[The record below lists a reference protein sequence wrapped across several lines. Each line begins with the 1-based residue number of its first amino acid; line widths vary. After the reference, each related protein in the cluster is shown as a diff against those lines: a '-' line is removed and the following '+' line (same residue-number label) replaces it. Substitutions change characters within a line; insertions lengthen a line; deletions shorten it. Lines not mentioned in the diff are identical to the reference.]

1 MQLGTFL
8 PKNSLCCIHRTLWR
22 VPSLSSL
29 SFPICKT
36 GRLRLDRY
44 TTIIRSCNP
53 KFPETDALERI
64 SCPLRPVSLPRSE
77 GQDSRTGLH
86 ARSASPQR
94 PPRGPSAAAF
104 PAFQRDLAFILPSPW
119 CRRATGPPAT
129 SATAAAATAHAP
141 ASSRTTARH

>member
-8 PKNSLCCIHRTLWR
+8 PKNSLCSIHRALWR
-22 VPSLSSL
+22 VPALSSL
-29 SFPICKT
+29 SFLICKM
-36 GRLRLDRY
+36 GRLRLGRY

-53 KFPETDALERI
+53 KFSETDALERV

-77 GQDSRTGLH
+77 EQDSRIELH

-119 CRRATGPPAT
+119 CRRGPGPPAT
-129 SATAAAATAHAP
+129 SATAAATAHAP